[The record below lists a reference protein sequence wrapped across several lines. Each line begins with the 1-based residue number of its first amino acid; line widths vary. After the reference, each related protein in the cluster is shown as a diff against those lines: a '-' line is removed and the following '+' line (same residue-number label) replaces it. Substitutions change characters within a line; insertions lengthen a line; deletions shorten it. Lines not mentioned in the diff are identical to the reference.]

1 MKISTRGRYAVR
13 AMIDLAFHSK
23 KRPVTL
29 SDISKRQGISLN
41 YLEQLFHKLRKKGVV
56 RSVRGPGGGFL
67 LNKDTK
73 ELSVRD
79 ILFAVDEDIYPV
91 HCVRDGTPHEDLCV
105 RLDQCVT
112 RAIWKKLG
120 DHIDKVLGS
129 ITLDEM
135 CKESKKIEKK
145 GKITAEKG

>member
-1 MKISTRGRYAVR
+1 LRISTRGRYAVR
-13 AMIDLAFHSK
+13 AMVDLASHSK
-23 KRPVTL
+23 EMPVTL
-29 SDISKRQGISLN
+29 ADISKRQDISLN
-41 YLEQLFHKLRKKGVV
+41 YLEQLFHKLRKKELV

-67 LNKDTK
+67 LNRSTR

-91 HCVRDGTPHEDLCV
+91 HCVRNGTFHQDLCE

-112 RAIWKKLG
+112 RIIWKKLG

-129 ITLDEM
+129 ITLEEM
-135 CKESKKIEKK
+135 CKESRKIQKKD
-145 GKITAEKG
+145 KIIAEKS